1 MTINYVNIPLYS
13 DPDYEYI
20 ISLERVA
27 YKIRF
32 YYNERMQQWIIDL
45 RYADNTPI
53 VLGEAL
59 VPSYPLFY
67 DYNLEDLSG
76 LFWLEPIGKNMN
88 ETIQNPFELN
98 QYYKLYYYY
107 ETEDE

>member
-1 MTINYVNIPLYS
+1 MALNSINLPLF
-13 DPDYEYI
+13 PEADYEYI

-32 YYNERMQQWIIDL
+32 YYNERMQQWIVDL

-59 VPSYPLFY
+59 VPEYPLFF
-67 DYNLEDLSG
+67 DYNLELSG
-76 LFWLEPIGKNMN
+76 MFWLEPIGESIN
-88 ETIQNPFELN
+88 ETIINPFELN
-98 QYYKLYYYY
+98 QYYRLFYWF
-107 ETEDE
+107 EDGEIT